1 MVYLFLYSRFF
12 LYPARLLCTN
22 LNKVFIIP
30 QAYVKYP
37 SNNISNMTACCPNRV
52 YAAELFIITENTY
65 IFFLLKEFL
74 YYNKMIIFF
83 GISTINS
90 IENKYRIKVIVNN
103 TRSKLQSLLNV

>member
-1 MVYLFLYSRFF
+1 
-12 LYPARLLCTN
+12 
-22 LNKVFIIP
+22 
-30 QAYVKYP
+30 
-37 SNNISNMTACCPNRV
+37 MTACCPNRV

-90 IENKYRIKVIVNN
+90 IENKYRIKIEA
-103 TRSKLQSLLNV
+103 SKPFKVKLLIFQCIKKIILILVYLIAALVS